1 LAEVFG
7 LPHLDS
13 GLLYR
18 ATARDVLARGGA
30 LTSEAEAEAA
40 ARVLDPST
48 FEDERLRHRGIGEA
62 ASIVA
67 KYAGVRSVLLD
78 FQRAF
83 AARPGG
89 AVIDGRDIGTVVCPE
104 ADVKIFVVADVEERA
119 RRRFLELEAR
129 GEPVTRDG
137 VLETI
142 RQRDERDRT
151 REESPMRA
159 AEDAQ
164 LLDTTN
170 LDIEAALAQAILLI
184 KRKIDRP
191 EPD

>member
-1 LAEVFG
+1 
-7 LPHLDS
+7 
-13 GLLYR
+13 
-18 ATARDVLARGGA
+18 
-30 LTSEAEAEAA
+30 
-40 ARVLDPST
+40 
-48 FEDERLRHRGIGEA
+48 
-62 ASIVA
+62 
-67 KYAGVRSVLLD
+67 
-78 FQRAF
+78 
-83 AARPGG
+83 
-89 AVIDGRDIGTVVCPE
+89 
-104 ADVKIFVVADVEERA
+104 
-119 RRRFLELEAR
+119 R

-151 REESPMRA
+151 RVESPMRA